1 MDSITELA
9 TSAPGANSVQ
19 SNTISPIARTLKLN
33 GYSTS
38 QFGKCH
44 EVPVWQ
50 NSPVGPFDA

>member
-1 MDSITELA
+1 MA
-9 TSAPGANSVQ
+9 
-19 SNTISPIARTLKLN
+19 NTISPIARTLKLN

-50 NSPVGPFDA
+50 NSPIGPFD